1 MPASRTALIS
11 TSAVA
16 AAVTSIALAGCS
28 SAGSGSAGGG
38 QRQGLRQGEIQ
49 PRARSRLLLGIRR
62 PQQGLCRYLVLGTAS
77 SQGCQDV
84 LGLPLEGRIME
95 QYETSSMLDKDYLR
109 KRIRNIILHQAPI
122 TREIFGF
129 RHYEYMYSPSQLA
142 FLCQQITNTAEV
154 PGSILEV
161 GCAWGATTVFLN
173 RHIDELGLDVDYYTV
188 DTFEG
193 FTNEDIRTEHER
205 GRRYYYDTAFHGN
218 SKAWF
223 DRTMRRNQIARAT
236 SFRADAATFDYK
248 KIAPFRFVLID
259 VDLHRPVL
267 AALEA
272 IYDLVSPGGTIVI
285 DDCKQGGE
293 WGGAYEAFIEF
304 TKANGLDATITHG
317 KLGLIFRRPGPGP
330 GRR

>member
-1 MPASRTALIS
+1 
-11 TSAVA
+11 
-16 AAVTSIALAGCS
+16 
-28 SAGSGSAGGG
+28 
-38 QRQGLRQGEIQ
+38 
-49 PRARSRLLLGIRR
+49 
-62 PQQGLCRYLVLGTAS
+62 
-77 SQGCQDV
+77 
-84 LGLPLEGRIME
+84 ME

-317 KLGLIFRRPGPGP
+317 KLGLIFRRPWPGP

>member
-1 MPASRTALIS
+1 
-11 TSAVA
+11 
-16 AAVTSIALAGCS
+16 
-28 SAGSGSAGGG
+28 
-38 QRQGLRQGEIQ
+38 
-49 PRARSRLLLGIRR
+49 
-62 PQQGLCRYLVLGTAS
+62 
-77 SQGCQDV
+77 
-84 LGLPLEGRIME
+84 ME

>member
-1 MPASRTALIS
+1 
-11 TSAVA
+11 V
-16 AAVTSIALAGCS
+16 
-28 SAGSGSAGGG
+28 
-38 QRQGLRQGEIQ
+38 E
-49 PRARSRLLLGIRR
+49 
-62 PQQGLCRYLVLGTAS
+62 
-77 SQGCQDV
+77 
-84 LGLPLEGRIME
+84 EN
-95 QYETSSMLDKDYLR
+95 ETSPILYRASLR
-109 KRIRNIILHQAPI
+109 KRIRNMILHQAPV
-122 TREIFGF
+122 TREILGF
-129 RHYEYMYSPSQLA
+129 RHYEYMYSPSQLG

-173 RHIDELGLDVDYYTV
+173 RHIDELGLDVDYYAV

-193 FTNEDIRTEHER
+193 FTDDDIRTEHER
-205 GRRYYYDTAFHGN
+205 GRRYSYDTAFHAN

-223 DRTMRRNQIARAT
+223 DRTMRRNNVARVT

-248 KIAPFRFVLID
+248 KTAPFRFVLID

-272 IYDLVSPGGTIVI
+272 IYDLVSPGGTIII

-304 TKANGLDATITHG
+304 TQANGLDATIVHN
-317 KLGLIFRRPGPGP
+317 KLGLIPGKLQPVP
-330 GRR
+330 DKVQPVTLR

>member
-1 MPASRTALIS
+1 
-11 TSAVA
+11 
-16 AAVTSIALAGCS
+16 
-28 SAGSGSAGGG
+28 
-38 QRQGLRQGEIQ
+38 
-49 PRARSRLLLGIRR
+49 
-62 PQQGLCRYLVLGTAS
+62 
-77 SQGCQDV
+77 
-84 LGLPLEGRIME
+84 ME

-236 SFRADAATFDYK
+236 SFRADAATLDYK